1 MAYLPIMWIV
11 FLLVYLLRTK
21 SMDFFRREIELHPVP
36 PCSDH
41 DLMKGGKTGTL

>member
-21 SMDFFRREIELHPVP
+21 SMNFFRREIKLHPVP
-36 PCSDH
+36 LCSDH
-41 DLMKGGKTGTL
+41 DLMRGEKNETL